1 MSLPLVIPDGQAHVF
16 NFYYEGHIYQG
27 VMFQSE
33 LYMNVRLFAE
43 VGRLKAYALADYLQE
58 KSQVLI
64 VVGKVGYRVMMGLR
78 SGIEPTT
85 ALKIAYDL
93 EQSTSSLRS
102 RL

>member
-1 MSLPLVIPDGQAHVF
+1 MSLPLVVPEGQACVF

-58 KSQVLI
+58 KAQVLI
-64 VVGKVGYRVMMGLR
+64 VVGKVGYRVLVALR

-93 EQSTSSLRS
+93 ERSISSLGPH
-102 RL
+102 